1 MIKSALTVIAIL
13 ALSFSFFSCKKN
25 DTKKLSTPP
34 TCDSCN
40 CKSIIDTLMLLPAE
54 TDSATVV
61 TKLIGKWNLECI
73 SFTSKYGYNSI
84 TKYDSLKDASTVQFT
99 DSTYTFFKNDSLL
112 FSHLYFV
119 DSNGVIYSN
128 GGSFFY
134 GTLSASQPRFKDSTL
149 GINTIYPYTG
159 SYYLTFKRQK

>member
-1 MIKSALTVIAIL
+1 MSCSIIKSALAAIAIL
-13 ALSFSFFSCKKN
+13 AFSFSFFSCKKN

-34 TCDSCN
+34 TCDSCD
-40 CKSIIDTLMLLPAE
+40 CKANIDALMLLPAE

-61 TKLIGKWNLECI
+61 TKLIGQWNLECI

-84 TKYDSLKDASTVQFT
+84 TKYDSLAVQFT